1 MRKLVFFLILIIFLG
16 LLGWFLLKD
25 KTAETMLSPELNAP
39 TVTTKDTPIDFTAEF
54 EIITNGTRRTFTN
67 SMYHNQS
74 DDVYIESSS
83 PNTIRVK
90 KAGITWDNFFK
101 TLPFSL
107 SKDCLTTGTGQTFCT
122 NENQT
127 LRFILNGIETPNA
140 LNEIINPNDRLE
152 VIY

>member
-1 MRKLVFFLILIIFLG
+1 MI
-16 LLGWFLLKD
+16 
-25 KTAETMLSPELNAP
+25 SPALNTP
-39 TVTTKDTPIDFTAEF
+39 TVTTGDTPIDFTAEF
-54 EIITNGTRRTFTN
+54 EIITNGTKRIFTN

-83 PNTIRVK
+83 PNTVRVK
-90 KAGITWDNFFK
+90 KTGIAWNDFFK

-140 LNEIINPNDRLE
+140 LSEIINPNDRLE